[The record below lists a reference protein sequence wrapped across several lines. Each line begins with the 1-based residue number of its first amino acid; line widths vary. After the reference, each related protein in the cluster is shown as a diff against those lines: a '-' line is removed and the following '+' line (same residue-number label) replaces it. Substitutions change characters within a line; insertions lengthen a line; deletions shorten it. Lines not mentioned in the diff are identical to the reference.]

1 LANVKQTIQV
11 GKERVVPTR
20 AIQDIEKKINLMTAG
35 KTMNVYKFTET
46 RDLNPTTATATN
58 VANVLATLID
68 DLKKKGIIGD

>member
-1 LANVKQTIQV
+1 
-11 GKERVVPTR
+11 
-20 AIQDIEKKINLMTAG
+20 MTAG